1 MRLWRTLIAT
11 FTTMKHAGHLC
22 SLHSV
27 IMFTYSIHS
36 STREPTLRMRERTA
50 AKGAGPRGHAELL
63 TVVDQ
68 VALNNDR
75 LRK

>member
-1 MRLWRTLIAT
+1 MLAT
-11 FTTMKHAGHLC
+11 CA

-27 IMFTYSIHS
+27 MFKYSIHS
-36 STREPTLRMRERTA
+36 STWEPTLQMRERPA

-68 VALNNDR
+68 VATQQ
-75 LRK
+75 